1 MFLKDLLLTKWG
13 SILISIVLGFGLA
26 ALFQKACKDNNCVI
40 IKGPPY
46 KDIKDK
52 IYSENAIS
60 IYPNPSHGE
69 FSVQSSKALEMKII
83 NELGQVIKLISLNE
97 NNNYKMEVQNIPSG
111 IYFITNE
118 KASINQ
124 KVIIE
129 K

>member
-1 MFLKDLLLTKWG
+1 MQHHKYSLTELEGMIPWERDIYI
-13 SILISIVLGFGLA
+13 SMLIQYIEKEK
-26 ALFQKACKDNNCVI
+26 Q
-40 IKGPPY
+40 
-46 KDIKDK
+46 
-52 IYSENAIS
+52 
-60 IYPNPSHGE
+60 
-69 FSVQSSKALEMKII
+69 KII